1 MSGVTISMRTGVT
14 EHLYVAAFDA
24 ALDLMEHG
32 AEESTRQVPIE
43 EGTLTRSAHVSVDQA
58 NGVVQVSYD
67 TPYAV
72 VQHEDQSL
80 RHDAGRKAK
89 YLEDPMLHSVAP
101 VAEQYIGAAIR
112 KAAS

>member
-43 EGTLTRSAHVSVDQA
+43 EGTLTRSAHVSVDRAQ
-58 NGVVQVSYD
+58 GVVQISYD

-80 RHDAGRKAK
+80 RHDADRKAK
-89 YLEDPMLHSVAP
+89 YLEDPMVQTVAP
-101 VAEQYIGAAIR
+101 MAEQFIGERIR
-112 KAAS
+112 KAAT